1 MVTSSSSV
9 SSGIES
15 CIVFIN
21 ACTISH
27 EFGVSSCRRL
37 SMRSGGRTAAFRT
50 GRGVSG
56 SGIRSLIE
64 SSGVEFV
71 LMRAVRDGVAIASVV
86 RVYWRSSTFSWIGI
100 AVVSRP
106 VKAMHLM
113 GPSSVKVG
121 PLVWWK
127 KDDLISLSK
136 ASMVRMT
143 VAGVVWIE
151 ARFASF
157 SALVVAV
164 LKMLIIF
171 EHSCCSCRLS
181 SW

>member
-15 CIVFIN
+15 CIVLIN
-21 ACTISH
+21 ACKISQ
-27 EFGVSSCRRL
+27 EFGASSCRKL

-50 GRGVSG
+50 GRGMSASG
-56 SGIRSLIE
+56 MRSFIE

-71 LMRAVRDGVAIASVV
+71 LMRAVRDGVLIVSVV
-86 RVYWRSSTFSWIGI
+86 KVFWRSSTFSWIGI
-100 AVVSRP
+100 AVVSNP

-121 PLVWWK
+121 PVVWWK
-127 KDDLISLSK
+127 NDDLISLSK
-136 ASMVRMT
+136 ASIVRMI